1 MGKPT
6 GFLEYQRSEDLRR
19 DPAERVKDWEEF
31 HIPQPEEVRRQQ
43 GARCMNCGVPFCQ
56 TGMIYEGKAFGCP
69 TRVERYDPLRQLGP
83 RSQPPPQ
90 DQ

>member
-31 HIPQPEEVRRQQ
+31 HIPQP
-43 GARCMNCGVPFCQ
+43 
-56 TGMIYEGKAFGCP
+56 
-69 TRVERYDPLRQLGP
+69 
-83 RSQPPPQ
+83 
-90 DQ
+90 